1 MYTPQNKKNRLP
13 LLNMSIKGNKAGMSK
28 AAMQFT
34 DQQFLQGLREGDSEV
49 LSALYKRYYNIVLKL
64 VVNNSG
70 SSDEAADIYQESII
84 VLFENSEKPG
94 FELKCQLQTYLYSVA
109 KRLWLKQLKRKG
121 RTYLMKEEE
130 ESYIVDVTE
139 DLSLHQ
145 KKELDFER
153 IEKSL
158 VELGEPCAGLI
169 RDFYVLQL
177 SMEEIA
183 DKFGYTNSDNAKN
196 QKYKCLQRLKKYFF
210 ESNNEERE

>member
-1 MYTPQNKKNRLP
+1 
-13 LLNMSIKGNKAGMSK
+13 MSK

-183 DKFGYTNSDNAKN
+183 EKFGYTNSDNAKN

>member
-1 MYTPQNKKNRLP
+1 
-13 LLNMSIKGNKAGMSK
+13 MSIKDNKAGMSK

-158 VELGEPCAGLI
+158 QELGEPCAGLI

-183 DKFGYTNSDNAKN
+183 EKFGYTNSDNAKN